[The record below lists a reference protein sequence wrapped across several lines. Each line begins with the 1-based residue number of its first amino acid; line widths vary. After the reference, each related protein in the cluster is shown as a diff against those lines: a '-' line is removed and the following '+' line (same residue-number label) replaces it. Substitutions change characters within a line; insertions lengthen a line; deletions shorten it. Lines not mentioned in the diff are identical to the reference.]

1 MASEDGRGEN
11 GFEKIVNVAINIAE
25 AWNEKTNE
33 WLREQR
39 ITGMQF
45 KAILFL
51 NEKGSQTLSQLS
63 KGLSRTRC
71 TVTGIVDRLEG
82 KNLARRRRS
91 REDRRLVY
99 VSLTD
104 QGKELAAELMEKVV
118 PEISRLG
125 TTIMDKLTDSEV
137 LALYNALSKLSNGIN
152 ET

>member
-1 MASEDGRGEN
+1 MAGEDGKSEN
-11 GFEKIVNVAINIAE
+11 GFEKIMNVAINIAE
-25 AWNEKTNE
+25 TWNEKTNK
-33 WLREQR
+33 WLREQQ

-51 NEKGSQTLSQLS
+51 NEKGSQTPSQLS

-71 TVTGIVDRLEG
+71 TITGI
-82 KNLARRRRS
+82 LARRRRS
-91 REDRRLVY
+91 RGDRRLVY

-137 LALYNALSKLSNGIN
+137 LALYSALSKLSNGIS